1 MIDMFRKFS
10 GIFSRIASALEDH
23 AVRHPTHFPAVSSAK
38 DIQEGKTEIEL
49 RQVGEA
55 AENKDN
61 RQPR

>member
-55 AENKDN
+55 AENKDDS
-61 RQPR
+61 QPR

>member
-1 MIDMFRKFS
+1 MIDMLRKFS

-38 DIQEGKTEIEL
+38 EMLEGETGDEL
-49 RQVGEA
+49 QQGGEA
-55 AENKDN
+55 AENKDD

>member
-1 MIDMFRKFS
+1 MIDMWRKFS

-38 DIQEGKTEIEL
+38 DIQEGEMGDEL
-49 RQVGEA
+49 QRGGEA
-55 AENKDN
+55 AENKDD